1 MDAGAID
8 DLFADAL
15 ADVAVTQI
23 IRPSVI
29 LRVDQAHALR
39 SELSARDARAEGL
52 WIATP
57 SLWERYDRSWS
68 TTDDPGDA
76 KLVGSMSV
84 IYDSPARFQITIYRA
99 VITIH
104 GHDQGW
110 SVTRLCD
117 EALGFIGE
125 CIDSCAR
132 ADLRPPPKVFNLD

>member
-1 MDAGAID
+1 VDASAID

-15 ADVAVTQI
+15 SDVAVTQV

-29 LRVDQAHALR
+29 LPVDLAHALR
-39 SELSARDARAEGL
+39 SELSARDARAEGH

-57 SLWERYDRSWS
+57 SLWERYDRPWASP
-68 TTDDPGDA
+68 DAPGDA
-76 KLVGSMSV
+76 KLLGSMSV
-84 IYDSPARFQITIYRA
+84 IYDSPARYQITIYRA

-110 SVTRLCD
+110 SVNRLCD

-125 CIDSCAR
+125 CIDTCPR